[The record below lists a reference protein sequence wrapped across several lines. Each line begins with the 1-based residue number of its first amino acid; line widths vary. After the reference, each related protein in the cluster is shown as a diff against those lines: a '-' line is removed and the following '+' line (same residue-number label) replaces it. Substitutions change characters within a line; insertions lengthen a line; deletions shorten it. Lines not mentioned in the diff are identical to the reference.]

1 MPPKNQIEKA
11 IKALASAGVDVGGNE
26 MATDVE
32 VPENAVNLEPGVDV
46 QGLPDGGADINFDP
60 NAPIDQSQIPF
71 NANLADH
78 IEEND
83 LQKLSNKLIA
93 AYESDKTSRKDW

>member
-32 VPENAVNLEPGVDV
+32 VPENAVNLEPEYQHPV
-46 QGLPDGGADINFDP
+46 Q
-60 NAPIDQSQIPF
+60 S
-71 NANLADH
+71 
-78 IEEND
+78 
-83 LQKLSNKLIA
+83 
-93 AYESDKTSRKDW
+93 